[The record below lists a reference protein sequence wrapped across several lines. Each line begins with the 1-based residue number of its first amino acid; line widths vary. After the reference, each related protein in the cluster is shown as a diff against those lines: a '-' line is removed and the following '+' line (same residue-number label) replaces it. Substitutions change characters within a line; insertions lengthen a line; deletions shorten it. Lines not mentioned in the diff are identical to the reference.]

1 MLAKELERKGIPTA
15 LVTAMVS
22 VATSVGAS
30 RIVASGRI
38 PHTLGNPALP
48 PERERAWRKEA
59 VKVALKAVST
69 PVEKTTIFEAPV

>member
-30 RIVASGRI
+30 RIIASGRI
-38 PHTLGNPALP
+38 PHTLGNPELP
-48 PERERAWRKEA
+48 PEREREWRKAA
-59 VKVALKAVST
+59 VKVALKALATSVPGAT
-69 PVEKTTIFEAPV
+69 VFEAPA